1 MKRYTTK
8 ESTKIKKYFEK
19 EIKRAT
25 TIDELVWIDTE
36 YKPNTALT
44 CDDLLALCR
53 MSSDKQHDLKVAGQK
68 YTRARKPAWR

>member
-1 MKRYTTK
+1 MKNYKNIRKAY
-8 ESTKIKKYFEK
+8 EA
-19 EIKRAT
+19 EIERAT

-36 YKPNTALT
+36 YKSNDSLT

-53 MSSDKQHDLKVAGQK
+53 KSSNKKAALKDAGQK